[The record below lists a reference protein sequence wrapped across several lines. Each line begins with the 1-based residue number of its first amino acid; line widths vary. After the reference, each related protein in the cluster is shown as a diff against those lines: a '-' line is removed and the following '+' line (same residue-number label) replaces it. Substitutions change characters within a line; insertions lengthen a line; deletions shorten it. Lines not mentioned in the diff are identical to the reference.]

1 MQTQPLSRITVNE
14 IEDILDALVELAA
27 DGELCR
33 KDQALI
39 RREIEE
45 AYEAAIATDEAQA
58 AGIAFIR
65 NGAQSQRVRRLT
77 RIYAIDHN
85 HPDEAA

>member
-14 IEDILDALVELAA
+14 IEDILDTLVALSA
-27 DGELCR
+27 DGELCL
-33 KDQALI
+33 KDQAQI

-58 AGIAFIR
+58 LSVAMMR
-65 NGAQSQRVRRLT
+65 NGPQSPRVRKLT
-77 RIYAIDHN
+77 RLYVVDHN